1 MKRLFILAV
10 LLTLAA
16 VNLPAYAEAQ
26 EIRDCDFKLKNGCFG
41 GSARVTLANG
51 VVTKIEVDIAWCNQQ
66 RGAPGYTCTIDSSRD
81 DGETTWSED
90 AGATLIANG
99 SPFNPDRPD
108 RVKVTV
114 GRDVT
119 IDLNEAQ
126 SAGRCGAGAE
136 LPLTIVIPAQAKTCR
151 VRLAD

>member
-1 MKRLFILAV
+1 MKHLAVLPV
-10 LLTLAA
+10 LLTLATA
-16 VNLPAYAEAQ
+16 AHAGGQ
-26 EIRDCDFKLKNGCFG
+26 ETRDCDFKLKNGCFG
-41 GSARVTLANG
+41 GGARVTLANG
-51 VVTKIEVDIAWCNQQ
+51 AVTRVEVDIVCCNRQ

-81 DGETTWSED
+81 DGESTWSED
-90 AGATLIANG
+90 AGATLIANA

-136 LPLTIVIPAQAKTCR
+136 LPQTIVIPAQGKTCR
-151 VRLAD
+151 VRLGD